1 VHTLVASGRRGEN
14 RAVGDVFSIFLL
26 SLLAMFNP
34 TLLAAVTIMML
45 LPEPR
50 KLITG
55 YLLGAYLASIGLG
68 MAVVFSL
75 HDSSAAE
82 SSKNTLSP
90 VEDLVFGVILIIIGW
105 ALTSGRAGEMKAR
118 RRERKEAKHGPAE
131 EKESL
136 PERLLGR
143 GSMRVTFAVGA
154 LLSLPGASYLIA
166 LNKIAK
172 LDWPVPTS
180 ALAVIVFCLI
190 QQLLLELP
198 LLGFWIAPDW
208 TARAVVRFREWI
220 AHNAAR
226 AGGRVLLVLGLLLII
241 RGTVFLIA
249 H

>member
-1 VHTLVASGRRGEN
+1 M
-14 RAVGDVFSIFLL
+14 GDVFSIFLL

-55 YLLGAYLASIGLG
+55 YLLGAYLTSIGLG
-68 MAVVFSL
+68 MAIVFSL
-75 HDSSAAE
+75 HNDSGVE
-82 SSKNTLSP
+82 SSKKTLSP
-90 VEDLVFGVILIIIGW
+90 IEDLVFGAILVIVGW
-105 ALTSGRAGEMKAR
+105 VVMSGRASEMKAH
-118 RRERKEAKHGPAE
+118 RRERKELKHGPAE
-131 EKESL
+131 QKESL

-154 LLSLPGASYLIA
+154 LLSLPGASYLVA
-166 LNKIAK
+166 LDKIAK
-172 LDWPVPTS
+172 LDWPTPST

-198 LLGFWIAPDW
+198 LFGFWVAPEW

-226 AGGRVLLVLGLLLII
+226 AGGRVLIVLGVLLLI

-249 H
+249 HG